1 VQAKKGGIVMYIY
14 ETHCH
19 TKESSACASLTPE
32 QIVELYLAN
41 GYSGVFITDHFL
53 NGNTT
58 VNKKLNNA
66 TFQEKISVFC
76 DGYRNVKKAANNQLQ
91 VFFGF
96 EYSYLGTDVL
106 VYGWDEQQLKNLEC
120 IMDMSMRDFC
130 SFCKKNNALAVQAHP
145 FREDFYIDHIRLF
158 PNAEGVE
165 SFNSSRGELC
175 NTLSEFYANAYKK
188 ISIGGSDCHHI
199 SQKILSGMAFDKKLT
214 SEQDFINQLRNGHGK
229 IIKKENVLVNP

>member
-1 VQAKKGGIVMYIY
+1 MYMY

-130 SFCKKNNALAVQAHP
+130 SFCQKNNALAVQAHP

-175 NTLSEFYANAYKK
+175 NALSEFYANAYKK